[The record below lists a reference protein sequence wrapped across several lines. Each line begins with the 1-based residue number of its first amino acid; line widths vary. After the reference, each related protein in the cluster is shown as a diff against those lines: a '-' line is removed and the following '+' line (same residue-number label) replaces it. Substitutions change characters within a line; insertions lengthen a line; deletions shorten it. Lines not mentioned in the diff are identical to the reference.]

1 MGTYKVNPDGKAPAG
16 LSIGDVVVTG
26 GGSYIV
32 TGFKSD
38 GSYQSK
44 LIDKDT
50 TTYNYKGKY
59 DTAPGSADLNKN
71 ASWDELVSLFK
82 QQASTAVNEASS
94 PGGGYQGAA
103 LPAVDAMSFKDA
115 MTVAK
120 DVMQPQ
126 YDAAYQAAA
135 KRAGQNLEKAGL
147 YDTVYGQALAADAQK
162 DVAADLNTAIV
173 SLALQ
178 LTNASQEQAQKVLE
192 LAVKERQF
200 GADYSKEQKE
210 TALKYLLSLIS

>member
-59 DTAPGSADLNKN
+59 DTAPGQRGP
-71 ASWDELVSLFK
+71 E
-82 QQASTAVNEASS
+82 
-94 PGGGYQGAA
+94 
-103 LPAVDAMSFKDA
+103 
-115 MTVAK
+115 
-120 DVMQPQ
+120 
-126 YDAAYQAAA
+126 
-135 KRAGQNLEKAGL
+135 
-147 YDTVYGQALAADAQK
+147 
-162 DVAADLNTAIV
+162 
-173 SLALQ
+173 
-178 LTNASQEQAQKVLE
+178 
-192 LAVKERQF
+192 
-200 GADYSKEQKE
+200 
-210 TALKYLLSLIS
+210 